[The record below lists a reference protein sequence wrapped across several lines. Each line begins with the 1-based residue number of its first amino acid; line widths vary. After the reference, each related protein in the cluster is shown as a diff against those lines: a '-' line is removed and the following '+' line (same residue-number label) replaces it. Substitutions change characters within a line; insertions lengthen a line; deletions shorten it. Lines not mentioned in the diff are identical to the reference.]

1 MLRAILVVVACLV
14 GVLLYPHQPAPAEA
28 PVAAANIADSVQVA
42 RRLVTVELAA
52 AEPSGRS
59 TRPTPVVAAVAKKA
73 GLMKRTDTRP
83 APFVERAA
91 RFVLGDGRVR
101 PEPFP
106 RPSR

>member
-14 GVLLYPHQPAPAEA
+14 GVFLYPYQPAPAQA
-28 PVAAANIADSVQVA
+28 PVVAANSADSVQVA

-52 AEPSGRS
+52 AEPTERR
-59 TRPTPVVAAVAKKA
+59 TKPARTVAIVAKKA
-73 GLMKRTDTRP
+73 GLVKRTDTSP
-83 APFVERAA
+83 APFVARAA
-91 RFVLGDGRVR
+91 RFVLGDGRFR